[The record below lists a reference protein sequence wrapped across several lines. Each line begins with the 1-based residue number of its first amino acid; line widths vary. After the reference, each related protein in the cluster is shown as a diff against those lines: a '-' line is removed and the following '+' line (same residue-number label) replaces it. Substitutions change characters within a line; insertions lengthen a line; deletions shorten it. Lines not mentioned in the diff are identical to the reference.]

1 MSKVSLSLEEIEQ
14 LGELLARIPEAFT
27 PMEPDKLDGFLTA
40 LTLMKNPPAQPDWMN
55 YVFDIDGNPRARL
68 SQHEQAQLQK
78 LILRRG
84 REIEETVLSEKPID
98 PILYDTDELTGEPL
112 EGEESLAALSPF
124 ADGIIILQRGV
135 GHDLRRA
142 VDGFVDTDR
151 IVHAVNALQKF
162 FGFGA

>member
-124 ADGIIILQRGV
+124 ADGFATACAQIG
-135 GHDLRRA
+135 RA
-142 VDGFVDTDR
+142 HV
-151 IVHAVNALQKF
+151 
-162 FGFGA
+162 

>member
-1 MSKVSLSLEEIEQ
+1 MRRSRKLLQRIHRMHNPISIHEAVNSSTQVVSYTTLQNDYPVGKATKRPNKMSKVSLSLEEIEQ

-98 PILYDTDELTGEPL
+98 PICTIPM
-112 EGEESLAALSPF
+112 S
-124 ADGIIILQRGV
+124 
-135 GHDLRRA
+135 
-142 VDGFVDTDR
+142 
-151 IVHAVNALQKF
+151 
-162 FGFGA
+162 

>member
-124 ADGIIILQRGV
+124 ADGFATACALWPELVRSKNKAVQADLV
-135 GHDLRRA
+135 GFIRY
-142 VDGFVDTDR
+142 
-151 IVHAVNALQKF
+151 
-162 FGFGA
+162 